1 MQTDLYNLSNDKVGT
16 VDLPDRWFNAP
27 WRPSLVKQV
36 LLGQKAN
43 KRRPWAHVKERGE
56 VSGGG
61 KKPWKQKGT
70 GRARHGSTRS
80 PIWVGGGVAHG
91 PRKERDYT
99 QKINIKMRREALAS
113 VLSKKFKDNEVKVFD
128 ALAAEPLKT
137 KVISASLHKVLGL
150 SSYEKK
156 LDVLLVRNP
165 EKKDLT
171 RAARNLVKTK
181 VTDPA
186 SINVE
191 DALTYKNLFFDKSAI
206 EKMK

>member
-1 MQTDLYNLSNDKVGT
+1 MEKANVYNLDGTIAETIDPPPEVFDVKVDKSLLHRVLISRASSTRAGT
-16 VDLPDRWFNAP
+16 
-27 WRPSLVKQV
+27 
-36 LLGQKAN
+36 
-43 KRRPWAHVKERGE
+43 AHTKTRDE

-80 PIWVGGGVAHG
+80 PICVGGGVAHG

-171 RAARNLVKTK
+171 RAARNLV
-181 VTDPA
+181 
-186 SINVE
+186 
-191 DALTYKNLFFDKSAI
+191 
-206 EKMK
+206 